1 MAAAD
6 GQDAAL
12 LRTGVKRLGLDPDAS
27 ALAALMAYRDL
38 LARWNRVYNLSAVR
52 DPQAMIPRHLL
63 DSLAVLPWLP
73 DGALLDVGSGAGL
86 PGLPIAIAQPQRPV
100 TLLEPNQKKVRFLR
114 QVCLALGL
122 DNVTLVAERI
132 EAFDPPQPFAGAI
145 CRAFTDAAG
154 FWAVAAPRVAESAP
168 VIAMKGRPEA
178 ESLAGLETAGVS
190 WRRQPLA
197 IPGLDASR
205 HLLIMERSIA
215 ATGMTR

>member
-1 MAAAD
+1 MAAD
-6 GQDAAL
+6 GDRDAAR
-12 LRTGVKRLGLDPDAS
+12 LRDGLARWGLDPAVVP
-27 ALAALMAYRDL
+27 ALIAYRDL

-63 DSLAVLPWLP
+63 DSLAVVPWLP
-73 DGALLDVGSGAGL
+73 EGALLDIGTGAGL

-100 TLLEPNQKKVRFLR
+100 TLLEPNNKKVRFLR
-114 QVCLALGL
+114 QACLALKL

-132 EAFDPPQPFAGAI
+132 EDFDPPQPFAAAI

-154 FWAVAAPRVAESAP
+154 FWAVAATRVADNAP

-178 ESLAGLETAGVS
+178 ESLAGLEAAGVS
-190 WRRQPLA
+190 CRRQPLE

-215 ATGMTR
+215 ATGMIR

>member
-1 MAAAD
+1 MAAD
-6 GQDAAL
+6 GDRDAAR
-12 LRTGVKRLGLDPDAS
+12 LRDGLARWGLDPAVVP
-27 ALAALMAYRDL
+27 ALIAYRDL

-63 DSLAVLPWLP
+63 DSLAVVPWLP
-73 DGALLDVGSGAGL
+73 EGALLDIGTGAGL

-100 TLLEPNQKKVRFLR
+100 TLLEPNNKKVRFLR
-114 QVCLALGL
+114 QACLALKL

-132 EAFDPPQPFAGAI
+132 EDFDPAQPYAAAI

-154 FWAVAAPRVAESAP
+154 FWAVAAPRVADNAP

-178 ESLAGLETAGVS
+178 ESLAGLEAAGVS
-190 WRRQPLA
+190 CRRQPLE

-215 ATGMTR
+215 ATGMIR

>member
-1 MAAAD
+1 MAAD
-6 GQDAAL
+6 GDRDAA
-12 LRTGVKRLGLDPDAS
+12 RLHDGLARWGLDPAVVP
-27 ALAALMAYRDL
+27 ALIAYRDL

-63 DSLAVLPWLP
+63 DSLAVVPWLP
-73 DGALLDVGSGAGL
+73 EGALLDIGTGAGL

-100 TLLEPNQKKVRFLR
+100 TLLEPNNKKVRFLR
-114 QVCLALGL
+114 QACLALKL

-132 EAFDPPQPFAGAI
+132 EEFDPPQAFAVAI

-154 FWAVAAPRVAESAP
+154 FWAVAAPRVADNAP

-178 ESLAGLETAGVS
+178 ESLAGLEAAGVS
-190 WRRQPLA
+190 CRRQPLE

-215 ATGMTR
+215 ATGMIR